1 VIESLYDA
9 LLASGMPRAW
19 LAIFVLLSVRYL
31 VIAGTAALI
40 WYGWRGRRAFSRK
53 IQQRW
58 PRLKDY
64 GREVG
69 YSFLS
74 FVIFAGIATLVLA
87 GPLRP
92 YTQIYQEVAEHGWG
106 YFALSLVAVL
116 LIHDA
121 YFYWAHRA
129 MHHPRLYRWVHLTHH
144 RSTNPTPLAA
154 FAFHPLEAVVEAGV
168 ILVIAFLFPVHP
180 AVILLF
186 VLIMTLDNVYGHL
199 GWELYPKGFQRH
211 PIGRWINTS
220 VSHNQ
225 HHRHAQGNYGLY
237 FLWWDRLCGTLRAD
251 YDEAFDEVTER
262 RAANASSLAAG

>member
-1 VIESLYDA
+1 MIESLYDTA
-9 LLASGMPRAW
+9 LLHGMGQAW
-19 LAIFVLLSVRYL
+19 VAIFTILAVRYL
-31 VIAGTAALI
+31 LIAGVAAFV
-40 WYGWRGRRAFSRK
+40 WYGWLRRRAFSRK

-58 PRLKDY
+58 PRLADY

-69 YSFLS
+69 YSLLT
-74 FVIFAGIATLVLA
+74 FVVFAGIATLVLA

-92 YTQIYQEVAEHGWG
+92 YTLIYGDVAAHGWG
-106 YFALSLVAVL
+106 YFAASLVAVL

-129 MHHPRLYRWVHLTHH
+129 MHHPRLYKWVHLTHH

-168 ILVIAFLFPVHP
+168 IVVIAFLIPVHP
-180 AVILLF
+180 GVILLF

-225 HHRHAQGNYGLY
+225 HHRYANGNYGLY

-251 YDEAFDEVTER
+251 YDAAYDEVTT
-262 RAANASSLAAG
+262 RAGGSSLPAA

>member
-1 VIESLYDA
+1 M
-9 LLASGMPRAW
+9 GQAW
-19 LAIFVLLSVRYL
+19 LAIFAILSIRYL
-31 VIAGTAALI
+31 VIAGAAAI
-40 WYGWRGRRAFSRK
+40 VWYGWRRRLTLSRK

-58 PRLKDY
+58 PRLRDY

-69 YSFLS
+69 YSLLTFT
-74 FVIFAGIATLVLA
+74 IFAGIATLVLA

-92 YTQIYQEVAEHGWG
+92 YSQIYGAVAEHGWG
-106 YFALSLVAVL
+106 YFAASLVAVL

-154 FAFHPLEAVVEAGV
+154 FAFHPLEAVVEGSAIV
-168 ILVIAFLFPVHP
+168 LIAFLIPVHP
-180 AVILLF
+180 GVILLF
-186 VLIMTLDNVYGHL
+186 ALIMTIDNVYGHL
-199 GWELYPKGFQRH
+199 GWELYPSGFQRH

-237 FLWWDRLCGTLRAD
+237 FLWWDRWCGTLRAD
-251 YDEAFDEVTER
+251 YDAAFDEVASR
-262 RAANASSLAAG
+262 KGPPARSLPAA